1 MRQRSLSAFILC
13 MLLVCIMPVQAT
25 TWVFLRSTDKNS
37 RHAYDRDR
45 LRIEGTSVIFWRQVK
60 FSKPQPS
67 EFGEV
72 SRAIYHERLECQSQ
86 MLQTFFVGLYNSD
99 HQKLMEQ
106 RMPEPVA
113 STLILPESIGE
124 LFQTALCRLVL
135 QANMGAVDVSKKSGA
150 GNSGKG
156 AGAFVPQRRPVTETP
171 AVATP
176 VPSVNPMPVM
186 PVAPVVPAPLSLP
199 STPIVPPIMPP
210 LMPTFEP

>member
-1 MRQRSLSAFILC
+1 MRLSSHSTFCILC
-13 MLLVCIMPVQAT
+13 MMLLVCVMPVQAT
-25 TWVFLRSTDKNS
+25 TWVFLRGVDKSS

-45 LRIEGTSVIFWRQVK
+45 LRIEGTAVIFWRQVK
-60 FSKPQPS
+60 FSKPQSS

-124 LFQTALCRLVL
+124 LFQTALCRLVS
-135 QANMGAVDVSKKSGA
+135 QANMGTDLSKKSGA
-150 GNSGKG
+150 VSSKG
-156 AGAFVPQRRPVTETP
+156 AGAFVPQRRPVTE
-171 AVATP
+171 
-176 VPSVNPMPVM
+176 VPSVNPAPIMPI
-186 PVAPVVPAPLSLP
+186 APIAPAPLSLP
-199 STPIVPPIMPP
+199 SVPIVPPIMPP